1 MLSFARD
8 IAKAI
13 TADDTAS
20 LEDDPVTDDTVF
32 TDCDIRIK
40 SAVRCPLLHGGRYK
54 RAGR

>member
-20 LEDDPVTDDTVF
+20 LRMTRSPMIQFSRTVTF
-32 TDCDIRIK
+32 EWAQ
-40 SAVRCPLLHGGRYK
+40 SLPLLHGGRYK